1 MSVNTR
7 SRSSRVAVSIVGVI
21 ASASLIGA
29 CSSTSSTSSPAST
42 PATTTAAASST
53 PGDTTVLPPSTSARP
68 PVVPVTPTVA
78 PPVIQSPVS
87 PVSPPTTSPATGYPP
102 SGTTFSGENMT
113 AGQITDLQQAV
124 DNGHQPWRLD
134 RVSVAKSFLQG
145 RFGWTDVQTEFGPP
159 TVLFVTNKD
168 GGKLSVHLVQ
178 PATQGDNGIWEVS
191 SGTWN

>member
-1 MSVNTR
+1 M
-7 SRSSRVAVSIVGVI
+7 
-21 ASASLIGA
+21 
-29 CSSTSSTSSPAST
+29 
-42 PATTTAAASST
+42 
-53 PGDTTVLPPSTSARP
+53 
-68 PVVPVTPTVA
+68 A
-78 PPVIQSPVS
+78 PPVIQSPVPPIIQS
-87 PVSPPTTSPATGYPP
+87 PVPPVSPPTTSPATGYPP

-178 PATQGDNGIWEVS
+178 PATQGDNGIWEVA